1 MELHIGPAGAADST
15 VVEAGLDSTVAAEA
29 GLGYIDCIGLGERRH
44 MVRLE
49 EGKAIRQNPAV
60 EVDSIPVDSLDS
72 SVVVVLDYSCVAVED
87 NLLGA
92 DKASLIYNV
101 SELYHT
107 APQLCFMCLLD
118 GGYGGPGGP
127 WFQCDMLA

>member
-1 MELHIGPAGAADST
+1 
-15 VVEAGLDSTVAAEA
+15 
-29 GLGYIDCIGLGERRH
+29 

-72 SVVVVLDYSCVAVED
+72 SVVVVLDCSLVAVED

-101 SELYHT
+101 SELYTT
-107 APQLCFMCLLD
+107 APQSCFIYLLD

-127 WFQCDMLA
+127 